1 MRSFESSVSAISNAS
16 DRCYSHSGEW
26 KGMMTSSN
34 GNIFRVSGLLWRGNQ
49 FKPPVTGGFPSQ
61 RPVTRSFD
69 VFLNN
74 QLSKQSRRWWFK
86 TPSRSFW
93 RHCSGGQFC
102 WFRFNMID
110 YTFHTR
116 MLLLLRCVKSVESDE
131 RPTDSFLSGSK
142 TKGTALILRSRA
154 LSLVA
159 WVAI

>member
-1 MRSFESSVSAISNAS
+1 MCSFESSVSAISNAS
-16 DRCYSHSGEW
+16 DWCYSHSGEW

-34 GNIFRVSGLLWRGNQ
+34 GNIFRVSGPLWRETSSNHR
-49 FKPPVTGGFPSQ
+49 SQ
-61 RPVTRSFD
+61 VDSPHKGQWRGALIFSSTISWANNLDAGDLRRHRAHFD
-69 VFLNN
+69 VTVVVGNVVGL
-74 QLSKQSRRWWFK
+74 
-86 TPSRSFW
+86 
-93 RHCSGGQFC
+93 G
-102 WFRFNMID
+102 FNMID